1 MRIILL
7 LIFSFFLFQTNSF
20 SQSDNSELRFSDSIF
35 ADDPLIYTGQS
46 IHQNWYRELS
56 SNQLALGGL
65 SGLTASLVASLGYS
79 TMFPSCRFTDG
90 CTGNVAFTALGYAA
104 GASLGVYSVG
114 ENSGL
119 NSSFKA
125 TLGGAFIGS
134 FASVLIY
141 GFLSPSLNETS
152 AILLLIGA
160 PVGALIGNHAAD
172 KSGLID
178 SVRSVKGDR
187 FFIPQAGMI
196 NIFDPTPVVTFK
208 LLNISW

>member
-20 SQSDNSELRFSDSIF
+20 SQLDNSELRFSDSLF

-79 TMFPSCRFTDG
+79 TMFPSCRLANG
-90 CTGNVAFTALGYAA
+90 CTGNVAFTSLGYAV
-104 GASLGVYSVG
+104 GASLGVYSIG
-114 ENSGL
+114 EKNGL
-119 NSSFKA
+119 NSSFQA

-178 SVRSVKGDR
+178 SVRSVRGDR

-208 LLNISW
+208 LLNIRW

>member
-20 SQSDNSELRFSDSIF
+20 SQSDNSELRFSDSLF

-56 SNQLALGGL
+56 SNQLSLGGL
-65 SGLTASLVASLGYS
+65 SGLTTSLVASLGYS
-79 TMFPSCRFTDG
+79 TLFPSCRFADG

-104 GASLGVYSVG
+104 GASFGVYHVG
-114 ENSGL
+114 KDSGL

-141 GFLSPSLNETS
+141 GFMSPSLNETS

-160 PVGALIGNHAAD
+160 PVGAIIGNHAAD
-172 KSGLID
+172 RSGLID
-178 SVRSVKGDR
+178 SVRSVRGDR
-187 FFIPQAGMI
+187 FFIPQVGMI
-196 NIFDPTPVVTFK
+196 NIFDPSPVVTLK